1 MKGINRDELEK
12 ALENEENDILID
24 MNYKKISDIK
34 KNIINSLP
42 IYKEEKV
49 DYLKK
54 LKNYRYINELPELQ
68 YGRYIRWITLKDQT
82 NISLTNGG
90 IVCEIKVENTGIH
103 IVSKN
108 RLNRMVQIN
117 MSEHLIFQK
126 LTNQEKILLTALQYL
141 DK

>member
-12 ALENEENDILID
+12 ALENEDNDILID
-24 MNYKKISDIK
+24 MNYKKISEIK

-42 IYKEEKV
+42 IYKEEKQ

-68 YGRYIRWITLKDQT
+68 YGRYIRWITLKDQN
-82 NISLTNGG
+82 NIFLTNGG
-90 IVCEIKVENTGIH
+90 IVCEIKVEDSGIH
-103 IVSKN
+103 IISKN

-117 MSEHLIFQK
+117 MSEHFIFQK
-126 LTNQEKILLTALQYL
+126 LTNQERILLTALQYL